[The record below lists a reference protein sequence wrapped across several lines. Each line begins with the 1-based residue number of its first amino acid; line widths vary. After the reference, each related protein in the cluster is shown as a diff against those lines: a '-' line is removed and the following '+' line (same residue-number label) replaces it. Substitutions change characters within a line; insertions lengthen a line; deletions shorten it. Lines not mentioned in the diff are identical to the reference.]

1 VNDPI
6 FARHLVVFRGLL
18 HHCPDG
24 FQKPQPLTLRSL
36 LKDGEHV
43 SIAQSRIMFAGVILL
58 LVSRM
63 SSAQS
68 QSQAQLSPSDLI
80 RAVIHSELKTSDVTE
95 IRWKYLVNKDV
106 DGKQETRE
114 VVETKSGSL
123 DRLIAIAGR
132 PLSDAQQ
139 RDETERILRL
149 SHNPEEQ
156 HKLEQTRRKDAEQCN
171 AFLQMVPDAFLF
183 EYAGESGDLTK
194 LTFKPNPAF
203 RPPSREGKVLHEM
216 AGEIW
221 VDAKQQ
227 RLVSINGQLMNEVK
241 CAGGLWVRH
250 EEGGQ
255 FSVKRAEVAPAH
267 WEVTEMAVNMRG
279 KALLF
284 KTISVQQK
292 ELHQNFER
300 VRDDLTMSDAAAL
313 LLKQAL
319 IAANH

>member
-1 VNDPI
+1 M
-6 FARHLVVFRGLL
+6 
-18 HHCPDG
+18 
-24 FQKPQPLTLRSL
+24 
-36 LKDGEHV
+36 
-43 SIAQSRIMFAGVILL
+43 SITQSRMMFVGVILL
-58 LVSRM
+58 LVSRTA
-63 SSAQS
+63 SAQS
-68 QSQAQLSPSDLI
+68 PSTAHLSPADLVK
-80 RAVIHSELKTSDVTE
+80 AVIRSELNTSDVTE
-95 IRWKYLVNKDV
+95 IRWKYLLVKEV
-106 DGKQETRE
+106 DGEQETRE
-114 VVETKSGSL
+114 VVETKAGSL

-132 PLSDAQQ
+132 PLSAGQQ

-156 HKLEQTRRKDAEQCN
+156 RKLEQTRRKDAQQCN

-183 EYAGESGDLTK
+183 DYAGESGDLIK
-194 LTFKPNPAF
+194 LIFKSNPAF

-227 RLVSINGQLMNEVK
+227 RLVSIKGQLANEVK
-241 CAGGLWVRH
+241 FAGGLLGH
-250 EEGGQ
+250 LEKGGQ
-255 FSVKRAEVAPAH
+255 FTVKRTEVAPAH

-300 VRDDLTMSDAAAL
+300 VPDNLTMADAAAL

-319 IAANH
+319 IAAK

>member
-1 VNDPI
+1 M
-6 FARHLVVFRGLL
+6 
-18 HHCPDG
+18 
-24 FQKPQPLTLRSL
+24 
-36 LKDGEHV
+36 
-43 SIAQSRIMFAGVILL
+43 MFAGMILL
-58 LVSRM
+58 VISRIA
-63 SSAQS
+63 SAES
-68 QSQAQLSPSDLI
+68 QSEAQRSPADLVK
-80 RAVIHSELKTSDVTE
+80 AVIRSELNASDVTE
-95 IRWKYLVNKDV
+95 IRWKYLLVKEM

-132 PLSDAQQ
+132 PLTDLQQ

-183 EYAGESGDLTK
+183 EYAGESGGLTK
-194 LTFKPNPAF
+194 LTFKPNPRF

-216 AGEIW
+216 AGEIL

-227 RLVSINGQLMNEVK
+227 RLVSIDGQLMNEVK
-241 CAGGLWVRH
+241 FAGGLLGH
-250 EEGGQ
+250 LEKGGQ
-255 FSVKRAEVAPAH
+255 FTVKRTEIVPGH
-267 WEVTEMAVNMRG
+267 WELTEIAVNMRG

-292 ELHQNFER
+292 ELHSNFQS
-300 VRDDLTMSDAAAL
+300 VADDLSLSDAAGL
-313 LLKQAL
+313 LLKQSL
-319 IAANH
+319 ITAKR